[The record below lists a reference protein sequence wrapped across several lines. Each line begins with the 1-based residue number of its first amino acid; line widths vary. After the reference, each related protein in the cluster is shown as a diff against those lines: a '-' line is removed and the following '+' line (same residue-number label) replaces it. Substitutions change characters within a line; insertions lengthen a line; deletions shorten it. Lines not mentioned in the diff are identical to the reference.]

1 MKECPACHA
10 ELRDNAVSCPNCGGS
25 YLPDGRFETCWEA
38 DMARM
43 VAERERK
50 VSRAEEFGKLG
61 KPHPHFFL
69 EEKSGGGCLVSV
81 LALTLTFV
89 ALAAAL
95 VLVAR

>member
-25 YLPDGRFETCWEA
+25 YLPDGKFETCWEA

-50 VSRAEEFGKLG
+50 VDRAERFGRWG
-61 KPHPHFFL
+61 RPHTRFFL
-69 EEKSGGGCLVSV
+69 EDKAGCLVSV
-81 LALTLTFV
+81 LALTLTIV

>member
-1 MKECPACHA
+1 MKECPACRT
-10 ELRDNAVSCPNCGGS
+10 ELPDNAVSCPYCGGS
-25 YLPDGRFETCWEA
+25 YAPDGTFNTSWDVE
-38 DMARM
+38 MARLK
-43 VAERERK
+43 AERERK
-50 VSRAEEFGKLG
+50 VERAEQFGKLG